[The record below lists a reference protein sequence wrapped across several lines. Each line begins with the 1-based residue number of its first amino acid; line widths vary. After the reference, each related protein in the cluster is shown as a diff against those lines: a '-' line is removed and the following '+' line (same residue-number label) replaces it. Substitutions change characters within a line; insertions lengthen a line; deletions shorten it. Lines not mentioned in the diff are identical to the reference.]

1 MLVQRPRLQ
10 ALHSSRSCGDQMV
23 DLQEMRVQEVTKY
36 IIAYPQALILY
47 DTLDE
52 AKAARTSKQRKA
64 DMELWRVEFDRFLPE
79 EKETA

>member
-1 MLVQRPRLQ
+1 M
-10 ALHSSRSCGDQMV
+10 S
-23 DLQEMRVQEVTKY
+23 KY
-36 IIAYPQALILY
+36 IIAYPQTLILY

-52 AKAARTSKQRKA
+52 AKAARTDKQRKA